1 MENLLV
7 DNIFV
12 ELALVLLAGV
22 LLGVFFFA
30 GLWWTVSQLKSTR
43 HVALLFI
50 FSLLFRSTIVIVG
63 FYFIAGENWHR
74 LLAGLLGFM
83 LVRLLATRYTLQQ
96 EQTPSLGKTLIV
108 DKIVDKQE
116 DSL

>member
-1 MENLLV
+1 MENVLV

-12 ELALVLLAGV
+12 ELALALLAGA

-30 GLWWTVSQLKSTR
+30 GLWWTVRQLKSTQ

-50 FSLLFRSTIVIVG
+50 ASLLFRSAIVIAG
-63 FYFIAGENWHR
+63 FYFIAGDNGYH

-83 LVRLLATRYTLQQ
+83 LVRLMATRYTLQV
-96 EQTPSLGKTLIV
+96 EQAQSLGKTLIV
-108 DKIVDKQE
+108 NKIVNKQE
-116 DSL
+116 DRL

>member
-1 MENLLV
+1 MENVLV

-12 ELALVLLAGV
+12 ELALALLAGA

-30 GLWWTVSQLKSTR
+30 GLWWTVRQLKSTQ

-50 FSLLFRSTIVIVG
+50 ASLLFRSAIVIAG

-83 LVRLLATRYTLQQ
+83 LVRLIATRYTLQV
-96 EQTPSLGKTLIV
+96 EQAQSLGKTLIV
-108 DKIVDKQE
+108 NKQE
-116 DSL
+116 DRL